1 MSKYS
6 LVKVQKIEEKL
17 QEIVAKGG
25 LSDKENILC
34 NVSQFLIEYVH
45 LLNDD
50 NTDLREDVERLE
62 FELDDKRFEEND
74 TPARRRRRQTVPP
87 PVTPPPFSTTPR
99 DREVEDARQ
108 RARNRERARV
118 EAMRDLTIDPPF

>member
-17 QEIVAKGG
+17 QEIVTKGG